1 MEYDRVPHA
10 AEASA
15 EESMSSSKYGIKRRW
30 STPSIPDMGIHR
42 LFSKSDQHYYL
53 HKCEHC
59 NHYNQMSYDDY
70 DSSTKHSG
78 GNILCVNP
86 DGVDQL
92 TGNVVDGSFQFVCQK
107 CGKPLDR
114 WYNGEWVAKF
124 PSRTQDGNGIR
135 GYNISQ
141 MNAVW
146 ISADDLKRKEFS
158 TPSKQM
164 FYNYVLGYPYEDAN
178 LLVTDDDVYENK
190 AENLPSQKH
199 DRKGY
204 RFISV
209 GIDWGKNHWL
219 TIHGMRDNGKID
231 LIRLFSVPEARTTSE
246 IGLDVQ
252 RIIIEISKY
261 KPDIIIADNGDSG
274 DKVLKLIKHFGKG
287 KVFGCTYKSSPKSTG
302 QIIPVFSENADVVTV
317 DKLMQN
323 KMYIDALKSKEIRT
337 YSIIDNELQTYL
349 RHWKNVVIRDQED
362 DKTGDFYQVITR
374 RGDD

>member
-1 MEYDRVPHA
+1 
-10 AEASA
+10 
-15 EESMSSSKYGIKRRW
+15 
-30 STPSIPDMGIHR
+30 
-42 LFSKSDQHYYL
+42 
-53 HKCEHC
+53 
-59 NHYNQMSYDDY
+59 
-70 DSSTKHSG
+70 
-78 GNILCVNP
+78 
-86 DGVDQL
+86 
-92 TGNVVDGSFQFVCQK
+92 
-107 CGKPLDR
+107 
-114 WYNGEWVAKF
+114 
-124 PSRTQDGNGIR
+124 
-135 GYNISQ
+135 
-141 MNAVW
+141 
-146 ISADDLKRKEFS
+146 
-158 TPSKQM
+158 
-164 FYNYVLGYPYEDAN
+164 
-178 LLVTDDDVYENK
+178 
-190 AENLPSQKH
+190 
-199 DRKGY
+199 
-204 RFISV
+204 
-209 GIDWGKNHWL
+209 
-219 TIHGMRDNGKID
+219 MRDNGKID

-374 RGDD
+374 RGDDHYAQSSVYSYIGLKRLIDLVRTGGTPLQSTFVNTIENTENLNGLYDK